1 MDDDSSK
8 LKALR
13 ALRLLERIPDDKLPT
28 LAEFLKPLCF
38 SDGTVIFEEG
48 SQGDALFFVAQGHIR
63 VSKRVLGEKGDVEF
77 KDLAI
82 VPPGE
87 CVGEMSIMEPG
98 PRSARATAMG
108 QLTAFQLERGDLLR
122 WLDSNPALAVGFFAE
137 IVHTLTRRL
146 RRSSNELALLFDLSQ
161 WLLEPI
167 ATGKDLLQKVLG
179 HLVPHV
185 EGTWNGAAFLYN
197 EFNEEM
203 ERVAARGDVA
213 EPTGLPAFGEQKT
226 LWLDGKTIAVALA
239 GPKRLEGYLLLVAS
253 AEPIPETKNEIA
265 RTLAT
270 AAGLISSAL
279 ENIRFRTEDQLRAR
293 LKSASQAYGAF

>member
-1 MDDDSSK
+1 MDDTTK

-28 LAEFLKPLCF
+28 LAGFLKP
-38 SDGTVIFEEG
+38 SSYADGTVIFEEG
-48 SQGDALFFVAQGHIR
+48 TEGDALLFIAQGHIR
-63 VSKRVLGEKGDVEF
+63 ISKRVLGEKGEVEY

-87 CVGEMSIMEPG
+87 CVGEMSLMDPG
-98 PRSARATAMG
+98 PRSARATARG
-108 QLTAFQLERGDLLR
+108 EVSVFQLERGDLLR
-122 WLDSNPALAVGFFAE
+122 WLDSNPQLAVGFFAE
-137 IVHTLTRRL
+137 VVHTLTRRL

-167 ATGKDLLQKVLG
+167 ASGKDLLQKVLG
-179 HLVPHV
+179 HLVPHI
-185 EGTWNGAAFLYN
+185 EGSWRGAAFLYN
-197 EFNEEM
+197 EFNEEF
-203 ERVAARGDVA
+203 ESVAAMGDSPA
-213 EPTGLPAFGEQKT
+213 PSKIPAFADQKT
-226 LWLDGKTIAVALA
+226 LWLDGKTIAVALN
-239 GPKRLEGYLLLVAS
+239 GPKRLEGYLVLTAA
-253 AEPIPETKNEIA
+253 AEPFPEIKNEIA

-293 LKSASQAYGAF
+293 LKASQSYGAY